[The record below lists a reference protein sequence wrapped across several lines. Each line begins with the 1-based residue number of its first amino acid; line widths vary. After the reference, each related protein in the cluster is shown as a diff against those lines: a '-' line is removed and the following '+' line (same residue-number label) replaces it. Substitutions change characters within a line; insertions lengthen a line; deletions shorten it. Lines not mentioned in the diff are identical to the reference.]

1 MITAKQWPAQIVALR
16 DIYLCPSIR
25 IIRPMNGSMDLID
38 KRNKIQQIRQKF
50 GNVLVRSA
58 LLFFRDLEFVRET
71 FP

>member
-38 KRNKIQQIRQKF
+38 KRNKIQQKF
-50 GNVLVRSA
+50 DNVLVRSA